1 MMELGKLLNA
11 DLSILGRQF
20 VRGLHWWLDELR
32 AMLPDRWRR
41 RRRKRPRA
49 VLWPVEDEFRI
60 SGDAAAGGGLVLCLS
75 RRAGLVR
82 AIRLPPLPPADLR
95 RLVAL
100 DLDRLGPF
108 EPQHVL
114 FDLLP
119 GPRGEDGQSV
129 LVGLLPRTRALAMVE
144 RARAQGFRP
153 TALALA
159 DGDGRPC
166 FDFLAGLE
174 TDADGPRQRLNP
186 ARAWAVAVVLL
197 AMNLLVFVGRDVAEL
212 AALRQQVEDMQPGL
226 QAAAKLR
233 AMVEAEATRR
243 TDLLRRQQRHSPLPV
258 LDVLSRSLPD
268 GTWVQ
273 RLEWDGARLHVVV
286 WSRDGADPL
295 ALIEAAP
302 LFANAHPSPPASVES
317 PARGKPFDITADRET
332 EGRP

>member
-1 MMELGKLLNA
+1 MDLGKLLNA
-11 DLSILGRQF
+11 DLSTLGRQF
-20 VRGLHWWLDELR
+20 VRGLHWWRDELR

-41 RRRKRPRA
+41 RQRGRPRA
-49 VLWPVEDEFRI
+49 VLWPDADDFRLC
-60 SGDAAAGGGLVLCLS
+60 GDAKAGGGLVLCLP

-82 AIRLPPLPPADLR
+82 AIRLPSLPPADLR

-129 LVGLLPRTRALAMVE
+129 LVGLLPRAQALAMVE

-159 DGDGRPC
+159 DDEGRPC
-166 FDFLAGLE
+166 FDFLGGLE
-174 TDADGPRQRLNP
+174 ADANGPRQWLNP
-186 ARAWAVAVVLL
+186 ARAWTVAMALL
-197 AMNLLVFVGRDVAEL
+197 AINLLVFVGRDVVEL
-212 AALRQQVEDMQPGL
+212 AALRQQVEDMQPGM
-226 QAAAKLR
+226 QATTRLR
-233 AMVEAEATRR
+233 TMVEAEATRR
-243 TDLLRRQQRHSPLPV
+243 ADLLRRQRIQSPLPV
-258 LDVLSRSLPD
+258 LDALSRALPD

-273 RLEWDGARLHVVV
+273 RLEWDGARLHIVG

-295 ALIEAAP
+295 ALIEADP
-302 LFANAHPSPPASVES
+302 LFANAHPSPPALVES
-317 PARGKPFDITADRET
+317 PARGKPFDITADREKG
-332 EGRP
+332 ELP